1 MPRRQP
7 PPGTITATEA
17 IKRIGKSLYKYVDK
31 GLLHP
36 QGPATLKH
44 KYYLESEVASIEAQE
59 KAAFEA
65 KFSKMPARFERTRPS
80 DAEGIY
86 NLAVKIFGGPGI
98 SADKRREWIETE
110 TRGNYVVKR
119 NDTNEVVA
127 YLYVQSLSH
136 QRIERY
142 LKECR
147 GSTVTKEEIR
157 RIEPGTTHEMVI
169 GAIGRE
175 PRADKQYTAVLIH
188 GFLQDLETWAREGI
202 EISHFYGYS
211 ETVDGIYLSLT
222 MGMKLL
228 GRPRYIDGEG
238 PFFKFVLDVEKTDIP
253 ILRPYKRA
261 LAQWKQSH
269 QKEIVTQP

>member
-7 PPGTITATEA
+7 PPGAITATEA
-17 IKRIGKSLYKYVDK
+17 INRIGKSLYKYVEK

-44 KYYLESEVASIEAQE
+44 KYYLESEVARIEAQE

-65 KFSKMPARFERTRPS
+65 KFSKMPAHFTQARPS

-86 NLAVKIFGGPGI
+86 DLAVRLFGGPGI
-98 SADKRREWIETE
+98 SAKRRREWMEAE
-110 TRGNYVVKR
+110 PRGNYVLKR

-136 QRIERY
+136 KRIEQY

-157 RIEPGTTHEMVI
+157 KIEPETTHEIVI

-175 PRADKQYTAVLIH
+175 PRADKQYTAALLH
-188 GFLQDLETWAREGI
+188 GFAQDLELWGREGI
-202 EISHFYGYS
+202 EISRFYGYS
-211 ETVDGIYLSLT
+211 ETIEGIYLAFT
-222 MGMKLL
+222 MGMESL

-238 PFFKFVLDVEKTDIP
+238 PFFKFVLDVEKKNIP

-261 LAQWKQSH
+261 LAEWKQSH
-269 QKEIVTQP
+269 